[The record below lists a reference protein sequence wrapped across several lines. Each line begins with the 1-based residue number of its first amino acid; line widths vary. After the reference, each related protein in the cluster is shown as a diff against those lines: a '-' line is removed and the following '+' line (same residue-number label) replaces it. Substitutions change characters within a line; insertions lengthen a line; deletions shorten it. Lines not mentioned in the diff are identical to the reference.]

1 MKTGLIRQVLLDAIM
16 RKASDVHISI
26 DLPPV
31 FRING
36 ILRKMNDESF
46 TKIDLDNIVSSLLND
61 AQRSVYL
68 DKGEIDLAYSIDD
81 IGRFRI
87 NLYRQGGSHAIAI
100 RIIPDR
106 IPSGEELGIPPIV
119 NQLAELEQ
127 GFVIVTGPTGSG
139 KSTTLAAMVDLI
151 NSERRCHII
160 TIEDP
165 IEYIHR
171 HKKSIIHQRE
181 LGSDTKSF
189 SEALRAALRQDPD
202 VILIGEMRDL
212 ETTAT
217 AITAAETGHLVL
229 STLHTSSTVGAIER
243 IVDLFPPY
251 QQAQIR
257 GQLAQV
263 LKGSIAQKLLPRA
276 DLAGRVAAF
285 EVLTATPAIK
295 NLIRE
300 GKTHQI
306 HSIMQTS
313 TRHGMQTM
321 ENSLNDLFE
330 EKLISRETY
339 LACLK
344 EYKL

>member
-1 MKTGLIRQVLLDAIM
+1 MKTGLIQQVLSDAIM
-16 RKASDVHISI
+16 QKASDVHISI

-36 ILRKMNDESF
+36 ILQKTSYKVF
-46 TKIDLDNIVSSLLND
+46 TETDLDNIVSILLND
-61 AQRSVYL
+61 VQRSVYL
-68 DKGEIDLAYSIDD
+68 DKGEIDLAYSIDG

-87 NLYRQGGSHAIAI
+87 NLYRQEGSHAIAV
-100 RIIPDR
+100 RIVPDR
-106 IPSGEELGIPPIV
+106 IPSQGELGIPPIV
-119 NQLAELEQ
+119 NRLTQLEQ

-139 KSTTLAAMVDLI
+139 KSTTLAAMIDLI

-171 HKKSIIHQRE
+171 HKKSVIHQRE

-189 SEALRAALRQDPD
+189 GEALRAALRQDPD
-202 VILIGEMRDL
+202 VIFIGEMRDL
-212 ETTAT
+212 ETTAA

-229 STLHTSSTVGAIER
+229 STLHTSNSVGAVER
-243 IVDLFPPY
+243 IVDLFPPH

-257 GQLAQV
+257 GQLAHV
-263 LKGSIAQKLLPRA
+263 LKGLIAQKLLPRA
-276 DLAGRVAAF
+276 DQAGRAAAF
-285 EVLTATPAIK
+285 EVLMVTSAVK

-300 GKTHQI
+300 GKIHQI
-306 HSIMQTS
+306 YSIMQTS
-313 TRHGMQTM
+313 ARFGMQTM
-321 ENSLNDLFE
+321 ENSLTDLLE
-330 EKLISRETY
+330 RKIISSETY
-339 LACLK
+339 LAYIK